1 MAAQTF
7 ADLMASERERLNN
20 ERAAIFDQ
28 QKELEDKLAAINRE
42 LAAINAYEAAKS
54 GKAPTAPSGEKKAT
68 TPRGPRGPRSESKR
82 GEILKLLQDNPEGLT
97 AAEIATHLGV
107 TGDAAKSVATALSN
121 MEKTGQ
127 LEKEK
132 KRGGAYKAKAA

>member
-1 MAAQTF
+1 MAKNF

-42 LAAINAYEAAKS
+42 LAAITAYEAAKS
-54 GKAPTAPSGEKKAT
+54 GKMPTAPSSEKKAT
-68 TPRGPRGPRSESKR
+68 APRGPRGPRGEGKR
-82 GEILKLLQDNPEGLT
+82 AEILKLLQDNAEGLT
-97 AAEIATHLGV
+97 AAEITRHLGV

-121 MEKTGQ
+121 MEKAGQ